1 MSIARGGKTKASANV
16 EQLKMQLPIPSRP
29 SLSSQQSS
37 SLPSTPYQHARKLS
51 DEAHIPPP
59 AQGEE
64 MQSPSRSAHSE
75 TDSSLRAPG
84 RSTFLAGCKYE
95 TGMAFSRRRIPYSL
109 GGDKLERASSMPKKY
124 LDPNEEEKLSGDM
137 RELYDRLL
145 PSNESEER
153 RSKFVQKVEAL
164 LNAQWPGNN
173 IKVFVFGSSGNKL
186 YTTDSDG
193 QSWKSPLRKNDG

>member
-1 MSIARGGKTKASANV
+1 MHNNMEHFK
-16 EQLKMQLPIPSRP
+16 QLPISSRP
-29 SLSSQQSS
+29 PLSSQQSS

-51 DEAHIPPP
+51 DESRIPPP
-59 AQGEE
+59 TQSEE
-64 MQSPSRSAHSE
+64 LQSPSRSAHSE

-84 RSTFLAGCKYE
+84 RGTFLSGCKYE
-95 TGMAFSRRRIPYSL
+95 TGMAFSRRRIPYSE
-109 GGDKLERASSMPKKY
+109 GGEKLDRASSMPKKY
-124 LDPNEEEKLSGDM
+124 LDPNEEGKLSGDM

-153 RSKFVQKVEAL
+153 RTKFVHKVETL
-164 LNAQWPGNN
+164 LNKQWPGNS

-193 QSWKSPLRKNDG
+193 QSW